1 MIEYLK
7 YFVEFCFGLGLFAN
21 AALFFPQIVSLF
33 KTRNAEGLSLITFTG
48 FNVVQFFGVLHG
60 YIHKDY
66 IFMFGMLLSFVLCG
80 TITFLIILYKFRN
93 IKSKTLS

>member
-7 YFVEFCFGLGLFAN
+7 YFVEFCFSLGMFVN
-21 AALFFPQIVSLF
+21 AVLFFPQIVKLF
-33 KTRNAEGLSLITFTG
+33 KTKNVEGLSLLTFIG
-48 FNVVQFFGVLHG
+48 FNIIQFFSLLHG

-66 IFMFGMLLSFVLCG
+66 IFMFGMTLSLILCG

-93 IKSKTLS
+93 IKLKM